1 MPNFN
6 VQLRAMLS
14 KNIALHKRY
23 KAGIICEYVFPLLI
37 MGFVALFVYIFT
49 VLFPIT
55 TKPYSKKEK
64 KSYLQQTYT
73 LPQHLFFPLFSSLL
87 LPHTSNFLLFT
98 DGTLQFFT
106 TLRAIQQP

>member
-1 MPNFN
+1 MTNSN

-14 KNIALHKRY
+14 KNVALHKRY

-55 TKPYSKKEK
+55 SKPYGK
-64 KSYLQQTYT
+64 
-73 LPQHLFFPLFSSLL
+73 
-87 LPHTSNFLLFT
+87 
-98 DGTLQFFT
+98 
-106 TLRAIQQP
+106 